1 MKFHKFIVLTAFVFL
16 TLTTH
21 AAVTGWTNW
30 RGPHQA
36 GRSDATDLPKS
47 IKPADALWTHNIAG
61 RGHAVIANGR
71 VFAWGY
77 RGKGADLQEVLLCLD
92 EANGKTIWEHG
103 YNDYLS
109 DTVYSRYTVGA
120 PTIDPAT
127 GWVYLMTTNGGV
139 KCFNADGKIQWE
151 YSLMERFGR
160 LTFPNGRTGAAVID
174 GDLVIVRG
182 VTSYWGKQGPARDRF
197 YAFKKKTGAPVWAS
211 TPGVAPK
218 DSSFSTPV
226 LANVGARR
234 VFYAGTG
241 DGNVVCVDVR
251 TGQPLWRFQLSH
263 GGVNSSVVL
272 STAPAKAEWPASN
285 SPPTSPRPASRS

>member
-1 MKFHKFIVLTAFVFL
+1 MKFNKFIALTAFVFL

-47 IKPADALWTHNIAG
+47 IKPTDALWTHNIAG

-71 VFAWGY
+71 VFTWGY
-77 RGKGADLQEVLLCLD
+77 RGKDADLQEVLLCLD

-127 GWVYLMTTNGGV
+127 GWIYLMTTNGGV

-182 VTSYWGKQGPARDRF
+182 
-197 YAFKKKTGAPVWAS
+197 
-211 TPGVAPK
+211 
-218 DSSFSTPV
+218 
-226 LANVGARR
+226 
-234 VFYAGTG
+234 
-241 DGNVVCVDVR
+241 
-251 TGQPLWRFQLSH
+251 
-263 GGVNSSVVL
+263 
-272 STAPAKAEWPASN
+272 
-285 SPPTSPRPASRS
+285 